1 MGRRQ
6 ARCRSPVRDQVCVQS
21 SHLTGFGA
29 AKTET
34 AHIPQARPYPLLTRG
49 VSDLSSSRRHW
60 LWKKHPNTTSK
71 CKIQTNLIHN

>member
-6 ARCRSPVRDQVCVQS
+6 GRRRSPVRDQVCVQS
-21 SHLTGFGA
+21 SHLTGVGA

-49 VSDLSSSRRHW
+49 VSDVSSSRRHW

-71 CKIQTNLIHN
+71 CKIQTNLIPN